1 VATAWPC
8 DEEESYMT
16 YFTLRGLYHN
26 LRARGS
32 VVICLAREGLIYF
45 SSRVSRQTIHPDC
58 ISFPCSIGLDFPLFV
73 KNLTSE

>member
-45 SSRVSRQTIHPDC
+45 SSRVSRQTIVD
-58 ISFPCSIGLDFPLFV
+58 SE
-73 KNLTSE
+73 NLST